1 MNTVA
6 LFPKMLILTLSPPRL
21 LYGSHPLSHTLK
33 SKSYSQGILFQVVS
47 VFSIT
52 TSDEPNVKPD
62 EKKQQQQKNH
72 YLQTFQ
78 HYKYVVLDVYESFKN
93 TTFIIFIATFKI
105 LHVMAFFQDTWYS
118 GFTKFFVH

>member
-33 SKSYSQGILFQVVS
+33 LFCFKLCLSSLSLPQMNPMLSQM
-47 VFSIT
+47 
-52 TSDEPNVKPD
+52 
-62 EKKQQQQKNH
+62 KKNNNNKKNH

-93 TTFIIFIATFKI
+93 TTFVIFIATFKI